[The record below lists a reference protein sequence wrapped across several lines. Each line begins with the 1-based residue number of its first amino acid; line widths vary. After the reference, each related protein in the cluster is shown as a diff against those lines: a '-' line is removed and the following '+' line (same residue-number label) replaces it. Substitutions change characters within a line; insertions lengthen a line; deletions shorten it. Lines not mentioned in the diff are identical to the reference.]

1 MLWDLKIDAQH
12 VGRSGAYVPAE
23 NQQGLQGNRRRPHN
37 CVTIKDAVP
46 SVPPEPG
53 RAEIKKYQM
62 VSVAA
67 MF

>member
-1 MLWDLKIDAQH
+1 
-12 VGRSGAYVPAE
+12 
-23 NQQGLQGNRRRPHN
+23 LQGNRRRPHN

>member
-1 MLWDLKIDAQH
+1 MLWHLKTDAQH

>member
-1 MLWDLKIDAQH
+1 MLLDLKTDAQH
-12 VGRSGAYVPAE
+12 VGWSGAYVPAE

-53 RAEIKKYQM
+53 RAEFKKYQM